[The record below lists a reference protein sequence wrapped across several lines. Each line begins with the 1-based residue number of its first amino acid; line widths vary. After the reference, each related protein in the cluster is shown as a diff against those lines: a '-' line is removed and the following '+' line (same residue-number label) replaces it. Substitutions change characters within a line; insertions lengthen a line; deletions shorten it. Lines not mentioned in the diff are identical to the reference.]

1 MNELMEKYK
10 KTVVAEMKN
19 AFGLKN
25 DLAVPKIEK
34 VSVNVGISANS
45 KDAEFKD
52 VVEKVLSRITGQKPV
67 FTKSRLSISNFKIR
81 KGMVI
86 GAKVTLRKA
95 KMWDFLTKLIGVTLP
110 RVKDFR
116 GLSPKLVDKN
126 GNCSIGFKEYLPFP
140 EIRPDE
146 IEKVHGLQV
155 NIQTTADNKEMGL
168 ALLKGLGVPFKD
180 EEKESKK

>member
-1 MNELMEKYK
+1 MNELKEKYLK
-10 KTVVAEMKN
+10 VVAPELKKVFGFKN
-19 AFGLKN
+19 A
-25 DLAVPKIEK
+25 LAVPKIEK
-34 VSVNVGISANS
+34 VSVNVGMAAGT

-95 KMWDFLTKLIGVTLP
+95 KMWDFLTKLVDVTLP

-116 GLSPKLVDKN
+116 GLSPRLVDKS

-155 NIQTTADNKEMGL
+155 TIQTTAGTCEKGL
-168 ALLKGLGVPFKD
+168 ALLKTLGFPFKED
-180 EEKESKK
+180 DKESKK